1 MINSYNLNMGGVD
14 NSDKSVYHGSVSRTT
29 KKILTNL
36 LDIALFDAN
45 VLYKETTDRSM
56 T

>member
-1 MINSYNLNMGGVD
+1 MITSYNLNMGGVD
-14 NSDKSVYHGSVSRTT
+14 NSDKSVYHVSVSRTT

-36 LDIALFDAN
+36 LDIALFDAY
-45 VLYKETTDRSM
+45 VLYKENTDRSI